1 MDREKAVV
9 NFSYL
14 RSVYVDEDNEEE
26 VNDCAQE
33 AGSYEGAF
41 GEELSERDQNL
52 YGECLMR
59 DCTNVWLR
67 NPVLTLNASMLV
79 PAMEGNGK
87 TGFKTSITSTGT
99 LQSDNHGELKRFS
112 LYTEVPDGMT
122 VDLDE
127 EGVEV
132 TGSATDLNGN
142 EVTNFGDYMTAT
154 TREVNDKTVV
164 VCDFDFSDSPL
175 DISKLTTAEMTF
187 NVYLAYADYT
197 VYGTHYSTAAY
208 LMPHDEGLD
217 KVGGYSIRADEY
229 DLDEDGRTDNKM
241 AYACGSIN
249 VQDNATEWRE
259 FVSKYVKSYYS
270 NGYVDDTVAR
280 LYDSKDTKENK
291 EKSDYSYR
299 LDFGLGS
306 SNAKNIIFFDNIEQG
321 AKIEETDGDGN
332 SNYKNI
338 SSAWQGTF
346 VSIDT
351 SAVKK
356 LGLVPTVYYSEDASQ
371 EFDLTASGWTTTQP
385 GQVKSIAIALDTS
398 QMTDGVMKTQQMA
411 YVTVN
416 MQAPAD
422 RSTIDKKAVN
432 QYTVQY
438 DAYGLTSGFEKTY
451 TLPSAET
458 YVKCLDNV
466 GKLILQS
473 VDADNIQKT
482 DEDGTVHY
490 TSLTGGKVQIYN
502 PDGTALFEN
511 GGKELNVLGRVIL
524 NNIRG
529 GEYSWEMVQA
539 PAGYQKLSGKHTFT
553 ITDIPETV
561 LIENHRIPGC
571 MTLTQRDADDETHAP
586 LANAKYQ
593 LFKADGTQIF
603 LTEENGTYAYSES
616 GTKDSFMTG
625 SDGTVTISNL
635 PWGSYYVQETEAAA
649 GYELNTKHLSFEVG
663 KAQYHADS
671 DTVSTTLE
679 AKDAELPASICL
691 TKTDAVNGD
700 LLKNAYYDVYKK
712 KADGTYEKIY
722 EFLKTNAAGELT
734 VEDLKFG
741 HYRFAE
747 SMPAVGYK
755 LSSDPV
761 ETDLD
766 ETTVGTIV
774 KISQTGSRKT
784 GSVKLQKDS
793 ADGMPLAGAQFS
805 LYKKSEN
812 SKTTDTLVKENLIT
826 GTDGSTDAVSGLTW
840 GDYYFAETKAPT
852 GYRKSETRFEFAVTA
867 ENADAV
873 QTVRIVNDRIL
884 GSVVLTK
891 LDAATKSKK
900 ITGAEFSLYK
910 NDGSFLKS
918 GLITDENGTIS
929 VADLE
934 WGSYYFE
941 ETKAPAGYGLSASK
955 IRFSVNEENCATVQN
970 LTDYS
975 PVEQVQIM
983 INKTINEQYE
993 PFGNAVFLFEI
1004 KGTDING
1011 ASHTWNKTIA
1021 LSSGSQSGSTV
1032 LAGIPSGTYTVTEK
1046 NVERYKQD
1054 SVTAGKNVTVSNG
1067 TATANL
1073 TSEKEA
1079 EVTFSG
1085 TMMQYE
1091 KFSHSGTTTSIINTA
1106 AKLTGFQITY
1116 KGPAKIES
1124 DTESEYTFTADDL
1137 EAVAYY
1143 DDGSSKNVSF
1153 ADLTIDPATV
1163 TGSNNASGAG
1173 YTVNVSYA
1181 ENGITVTDAFSVEIN
1196 LQIPKAP
1203 FTVTYDANGGY
1214 FGEDTS
1220 KTLNQ
1225 VTYFNKGEG
1234 GTVGTGDAEA
1244 SNSGNTVYDDMGTM
1258 MYAEPV
1264 NSTKTVTIQGADK
1277 LKIRLSYN
1285 APNYNDW
1292 VCVYKGTA
1300 IVPNE
1305 NNYDQSVTGKL
1316 GNGYGSEDIEVEGDT
1331 VQIFFHAETPDS
1343 EGDASYYAFVTGIAT
1358 GGIIITN
1365 GKEEDITHPSKAFDG
1380 WYTDPDCTDGHE
1392 FVLAN
1397 QPPKDI
1403 TVYAKWTMATATFSS
1418 DLKSQIQYKKSS
1430 ITAIQRSLVAPTDTD
1445 HKITANTSDSEVPI
1459 YIWWSDTTLKWWSK
1473 ASEVYAPA
1481 DIKGI
1486 FANCKKLADIS
1497 GVKAW
1502 NTEKITDMSDVFN
1515 YCYAL
1520 TDISPVAS
1528 WNMSNVINISNMF
1541 YSCTALTDI
1550 TALEN
1555 WNVKNVT
1562 NMRGTFSACIALTNL
1577 HGLENWDVSNV
1588 TNISMLFNINRALSD
1603 ISAIKNW
1610 NVENVTIADQIFL
1623 NCCSLV
1629 NLNGLENWKLNSVTN
1644 MDGMFKHCVALKDIS
1659 AISGWNVSKVTS
1671 MKNMFDMD
1679 VSNTSISGT
1688 SQLTDLTALA
1698 NWDTSNLV
1706 DATGMFQAGSMTTLR
1721 GLETWKTN
1729 NLTNMSYMFSQSK
1742 LTDISV
1748 LANWDVSHVTDMSY
1762 LFGLNSYQKY
1772 GARISDLTPLT
1783 NWNVS
1788 NVTNMKC
1795 IFSTCSNIKD
1805 IGPLSNWNVSNVTN
1819 FSYMFRG
1826 NKFSQIT
1833 AVTNWNM
1840 NKAMTL
1846 EGMFYD
1852 CQYLTDIIPLTNWD
1866 TSHVTNINGFLG
1878 YYSII
1883 KSIEPLRTWDVSKV
1897 TDMGNLFY
1905 CAQNITD
1912 LSAIANWNTSSVTS
1926 MESTFNCFKVSDLT
1940 PLSHWDVSNVKTM
1953 RSTFRGIR
1961 VKNLSGLENW
1971 NTSKVTTLAEAFR
1984 GCDQLTDCSA
1994 INNWDIGKVT
2004 NFRNAFQGAPS
2015 HPNFTKRKGTWNSS
2029 GTFTPSS

>member
-1 MDREKAVV
+1 
-9 NFSYL
+9 
-14 RSVYVDEDNEEE
+14 
-26 VNDCAQE
+26 
-33 AGSYEGAF
+33 
-41 GEELSERDQNL
+41 
-52 YGECLMR
+52 
-59 DCTNVWLR
+59 
-67 NPVLTLNASMLV
+67 
-79 PAMEGNGK
+79 
-87 TGFKTSITSTGT
+87 
-99 LQSDNHGELKRFS
+99 
-112 LYTEVPDGMT
+112 
-122 VDLDE
+122 
-127 EGVEV
+127 
-132 TGSATDLNGN
+132 
-142 EVTNFGDYMTAT
+142 
-154 TREVNDKTVV
+154 
-164 VCDFDFSDSPL
+164 
-175 DISKLTTAEMTF
+175 
-187 NVYLAYADYT
+187 
-197 VYGTHYSTAAY
+197 
-208 LMPHDEGLD
+208 
-217 KVGGYSIRADEY
+217 
-229 DLDEDGRTDNKM
+229 
-241 AYACGSIN
+241 
-249 VQDNATEWRE
+249 
-259 FVSKYVKSYYS
+259 
-270 NGYVDDTVAR
+270 
-280 LYDSKDTKENK
+280 
-291 EKSDYSYR
+291 
-299 LDFGLGS
+299 
-306 SNAKNIIFFDNIEQG
+306 
-321 AKIEETDGDGN
+321 
-332 SNYKNI
+332 
-338 SSAWQGTF
+338 
-346 VSIDT
+346 
-351 SAVKK
+351 
-356 LGLVPTVYYSEDASQ
+356 
-371 EFDLTASGWTTTQP
+371 
-385 GQVKSIAIALDTS
+385 
-398 QMTDGVMKTQQMA
+398 MTDGVMKTQQMA

-539 PAGYQKLSGKHTFT
+539 PTGYQKLSGKHTFT

-561 LIENHRIPGC
+561 LIENHRIPGS

-649 GYELNTKHLSFEVG
+649 GYELNTKQLSFEVG

-741 HYRFAE
+741 HYRFVE

-812 SKTTDTLVKENLIT
+812 SKTADTLVKENLTT
-826 GTDGSTDAVSGLTW
+826 GTEGSTDVVSGLAW

-900 ITGAEFSLYK
+900 ITGAEFCLYK
-910 NDGSFLKS
+910 NDGSLLKS
-918 GLITDENGTIS
+918 GLTTDENGTIS

-1054 SVTAGKNVTVSNG
+1054 NVTAGKNVTVSNG

-1091 KFSHSGTTTSIINTA
+1091 KFSHSGITTSIINTA

-1196 LQIPKAP
+1196 PQIPKAP

-1214 FGEDTS
+1214 YG
-1220 KTLNQ
+1220 Q
-1225 VTYFNKGEG
+1225 
-1234 GTVGTGDAEA
+1234 
-1244 SNSGNTVYDDMGTM
+1244 
-1258 MYAEPV
+1258 PV
-1264 NSTKTVTIQGADK
+1264 LLRTEHY
-1277 LKIRLSYN
+1277 R
-1285 APNYNDW
+1285 
-1292 VCVYKGTA
+1292 
-1300 IVPNE
+1300 
-1305 NNYDQSVTGKL
+1305 
-1316 GNGYGSEDIEVEGDT
+1316 
-1331 VQIFFHAETPDS
+1331 
-1343 EGDASYYAFVTGIAT
+1343 FV
-1358 GGIIITN
+1358 
-1365 GKEEDITHPSKAFDG
+1365 
-1380 WYTDPDCTDGHE
+1380 PDCKLE
-1392 FVLAN
+1392 
-1397 QPPKDI
+1397 
-1403 TVYAKWTMATATFSS
+1403 
-1418 DLKSQIQYKKSS
+1418 YKQCNK
-1430 ITAIQRSLVAPTDTD
+1430 
-1445 HKITANTSDSEVPI
+1445 
-1459 YIWWSDTTLKWWSK
+1459 
-1473 ASEVYAPA
+1473 
-1481 DIKGI
+1481 
-1486 FANCKKLADIS
+1486 
-1497 GVKAW
+1497 
-1502 NTEKITDMSDVFN
+1502 
-1515 YCYAL
+1515 
-1520 TDISPVAS
+1520 
-1528 WNMSNVINISNMF
+1528 
-1541 YSCTALTDI
+1541 
-1550 TALEN
+1550 
-1555 WNVKNVT
+1555 
-1562 NMRGTFSACIALTNL
+1562 
-1577 HGLENWDVSNV
+1577 HGE
-1588 TNISMLFNINRALSD
+1588 
-1603 ISAIKNW
+1603 
-1610 NVENVTIADQIFL
+1610 
-1623 NCCSLV
+1623 
-1629 NLNGLENWKLNSVTN
+1629 
-1644 MDGMFKHCVALKDIS
+1644 
-1659 AISGWNVSKVTS
+1659 
-1671 MKNMFDMD
+1671 
-1679 VSNTSISGT
+1679 
-1688 SQLTDLTALA
+1688 
-1698 NWDTSNLV
+1698 
-1706 DATGMFQAGSMTTLR
+1706 
-1721 GLETWKTN
+1721 
-1729 NLTNMSYMFSQSK
+1729 
-1742 LTDISV
+1742 
-1748 LANWDVSHVTDMSY
+1748 Y
-1762 LFGLNSYQKY
+1762 L
-1772 GARISDLTPLT
+1772 
-1783 NWNVS
+1783 
-1788 NVTNMKC
+1788 
-1795 IFSTCSNIKD
+1795 
-1805 IGPLSNWNVSNVTN
+1805 
-1819 FSYMFRG
+1819 
-1826 NKFSQIT
+1826 
-1833 AVTNWNM
+1833 
-1840 NKAMTL
+1840 
-1846 EGMFYD
+1846 
-1852 CQYLTDIIPLTNWD
+1852 
-1866 TSHVTNINGFLG
+1866 
-1878 YYSII
+1878 
-1883 KSIEPLRTWDVSKV
+1883 
-1897 TDMGNLFY
+1897 
-1905 CAQNITD
+1905 
-1912 LSAIANWNTSSVTS
+1912 
-1926 MESTFNCFKVSDLT
+1926 
-1940 PLSHWDVSNVKTM
+1940 
-1953 RSTFRGIR
+1953 
-1961 VKNLSGLENW
+1961 
-1971 NTSKVTTLAEAFR
+1971 
-1984 GCDQLTDCSA
+1984 
-1994 INNWDIGKVT
+1994 
-2004 NFRNAFQGAPS
+2004 
-2015 HPNFTKRKGTWNSS
+2015 
-2029 GTFTPSS
+2029 

>member
-1 MDREKAVV
+1 
-9 NFSYL
+9 
-14 RSVYVDEDNEEE
+14 
-26 VNDCAQE
+26 
-33 AGSYEGAF
+33 
-41 GEELSERDQNL
+41 
-52 YGECLMR
+52 
-59 DCTNVWLR
+59 
-67 NPVLTLNASMLV
+67 MLV

-142 EVTNFGDYMTAT
+142 EVTNFGDYMTASS
-154 TREVNDKTVV
+154 REVNDKTVV

-346 VSIDT
+346 ISVDT

-741 HYRFAE
+741 HYRFVE

-910 NDGSFLKS
+910 NDGSLLKS